1 MIKKKVLV
9 VSGREELMQQSPLT
23 LKTRGELIRYA
34 SADVHREPTKCSG
47 DLKARNTKGSR
58 DALPKAFTC
67 FAGSGII
74 ILQINFFICFFF
86 LALHCFCLLLLCFTF
101 AFTVMIVFLFCC
113 CRYYYHCSYN
123 HIYSSYIVFIF
134 LIFITIIF

>member
-101 AFTVMIVFLFCC
+101 AFTIMIVFLFVVVDV
-113 CRYYYHCSYN
+113 
-123 HIYSSYIVFIF
+123 I
-134 LIFITIIF
+134 ITIVPIITFIHFILSLSFLSSLP